1 MGVYFCSNKEK
12 SPSGGKRPT
21 FNFVE
26 APHKKILIISD
37 GGVPCCCDES
47 SPDMKNADDGEN
59 KPTIPI
65 DMSKIP
71 RKEEGTKLKAS
82 SYNDDLLKNRIRN
95 NTDPFQPAVVAYS
108 SMSKVLEQ
116 TIFVEDELLEVLS
129 AKPQQQLP
137 IPTTTTQRLSLSR
150 KSMSGV
156 QKKLRVNEDVII
168 HRITH
173 ADKEASQANPE
184 MYKLVIALKEVW
196 RKLDL
201 DADNYLNLSE
211 LTRFCKQIWE
221 EPVEDGGAQ
230 KIMEVYAKEHPEK
243 GVNFHEWC
251 ILIKEEDPDLRDFV
265 EEIYEIFVDPASQYA
280 TETD

>member
-1 MGVYFCSNKEK
+1 MGVYFCSTKEK
-12 SPSGGKRPT
+12 SPSGKRPS
-21 FNFVE
+21 FNVGT
-26 APHKKILIISD
+26 PQKKILIMSD
-37 GGVPCCCDES
+37 TGVPCRVDES
-47 SPDMKNADDGEN
+47 SPDVKNTDDGEN
-59 KPTIPI
+59 KPTNLI
-65 DMSKIP
+65 DTSKLP
-71 RKEEGTKLKAS
+71 QKEGSELKAS
-82 SYNDDLLKNRIRN
+82 TYNEESHLLKNRIRN
-95 NTDPFQPAVVAYS
+95 NTDPFQPAVVNYS